1 MYGIVHVQEKKTFIH
16 LQMFLWF
23 WNLLCMCREHN
34 VLHIVQFYILMH
46 VLREHKLLYKSF
58 SALNIANTE
67 NKTSM
72 QCQLKF
78 VFYWIG
84 C

>member
-1 MYGIVHVQEKKTFIH
+1 
-16 LQMFLWF
+16 
-23 WNLLCMCREHN
+23 MCREHN

-58 SALNIANTE
+58 SALNIASTE

-78 VFYWIG
+78 VFY
-84 C
+84 